1 MLDIWMDDIF
11 LDLNINHAQTYACD
25 CTRKNKDI
33 EGLAL
38 GFFYSA
44 LVSWSVWEILECNT
58 RTTFT
63 TMSSLSLLICW
74 LFPRPDR
81 SLHGTGHTGRG
92 RDDLDVS
99 AAS

>member
-1 MLDIWMDDIF
+1 MDDIF

-44 LVSWSVWEILECNT
+44 LVS
-58 RTTFT
+58 
-63 TMSSLSLLICW
+63 
-74 LFPRPDR
+74 
-81 SLHGTGHTGRG
+81 
-92 RDDLDVS
+92 
-99 AAS
+99 